1 MSQISPAIFKAYD
14 IRGVVGKTLTVEAMF
29 RIGRAIASEALARK
43 QPRVVL
49 GRDGRLSSPLL
60 AEALADGLRAS
71 GVAVIDL
78 GLVATP
84 LVWFAAHHLQTGSG
98 VMLTGSHN
106 PPDYNGVKIMLGG
119 ETLAGEAIQQLY
131 ARCRSGEFAERDG
144 SYDTVDIREA
154 YYQRIVGDL
163 TLARRLSV
171 VVDAGNGAAGM
182 VAPQLYRRL
191 GCRVRGLFCEVDG
204 RFPNHH
210 PDPAKPDNL
219 RDLAQAVA
227 MTDAELGLAFDGD
240 GDRLGVIDREG
251 NIVFPDRLLMLFAAD
266 ALSRNPGGKVVFDVK
281 STRLLA
287 PWIKEHKGKPIMART
302 GHSYM
307 KAKIKDC
314 GALVGG
320 ELSGHLFFAERWYGF
335 DDGIYAG
342 ARLLEILSQVD
353 DPTAVLNALP
363 HTEATPELQL
373 PIGEGE
379 GPALIEKIRAAADFG
394 PGAEISNI
402 DGIRVDFGDGFG
414 LVRAS
419 NTTPVLVLRFEGDD
433 RAALERI
440 QDRFRHL
447 LRRTVSDEL
456 PF

>member
-1 MSQISPAIFKAYD
+1 MSQISPDIFKAYD
-14 IRGVVGKTLTVEAMF
+14 IRGVVGKSLTREAMF
-29 RIGRAIASEALARK
+29 RIGRAIATEALARK

-49 GRDGRLSSPLL
+49 GRDGRLSSPML
-60 AEALADGLRAS
+60 AEALADGLCAS
-71 GVAVIDL
+71 GVAVIDI

-98 VMLTGSHN
+98 VMVTGSHN
-106 PPDYNGVKIMLGG
+106 PPEYNGVKIMLGG
-119 ETLAGEAIQQLY
+119 ETLAGDAIQKLHE
-131 ARCRSGEFAERDG
+131 RCRSGNFASGIGSCDG
-144 SYDTVDIREA
+144 VDVREA
-154 YYQRIVGDL
+154 YCQRIVGDL
-163 TLARRLSV
+163 KLARRLSL

-182 VAPQLYRRL
+182 IAPQLYRRL

-219 RDLAQAVA
+219 ADLARAVA

-240 GDRLGVIDREG
+240 GDRLGVVGRDG

-266 ALSRNPGGKVVFDVK
+266 ALSRSPGGKVVFDVK

-287 PWIKEHKGKPIMART
+287 PWIKEHKGKPVMART

-307 KAKIKDC
+307 KAKMKDT

-363 HTEATPELQL
+363 QAVATPELQL
-373 PIGEGE
+373 PIKEGE
-379 GPALIEKIRAAADFG
+379 GPALVEKIRAAADFG
-394 PGAEISNI
+394 PGVDISNI
-402 DGIRVDFGDGFG
+402 DGLRADFGDGFG

-419 NTTPVLVLRFEGDD
+419 NTTPVLD
-433 RAALERI
+433 RKS
-440 QDRFRHL
+440 
-447 LRRTVSDEL
+447 VV
-456 PF
+456 